1 MPATH
6 QSRDHGDESEDAVG
20 RSYLEIK
27 LRGDDTS
34 ELADRLRAERQ
45 PWGPECTGKGKFRHY
60 PDRLMPDAVVRIDWS
75 GPDTAIRSRIPKAAA
90 ILGQYYTLESEA
102 RSEHQSFATTS
113 REEQESRLLEFAE
126 RGDIM
131 SMVILAHLPYGYDLT
146 EARAFVAGLI
156 GD

>member
-1 MPATH
+1 
-6 QSRDHGDESEDAVG
+6 
-20 RSYLEIK
+20 

-45 PWGPECTGKGKFRHY
+45 LWSAGFTGKGKFSHY
-60 PDRLMPDAVVRIDWS
+60 PVWLMPDAVVRIDCS
-75 GPDTAIRSRIPKAAA
+75 GPDTALRPRIPQAAA
-90 ILGQYYTLESEA
+90 ILGQYYTLESKA
-102 RSEHQSFATTS
+102 RSEHQSFATAS
-113 REEQESRLLEFAE
+113 RKEQESRLLEFAE

-131 SMVILAHLPYGYDLT
+131 SAVIVARRPYGYDLT